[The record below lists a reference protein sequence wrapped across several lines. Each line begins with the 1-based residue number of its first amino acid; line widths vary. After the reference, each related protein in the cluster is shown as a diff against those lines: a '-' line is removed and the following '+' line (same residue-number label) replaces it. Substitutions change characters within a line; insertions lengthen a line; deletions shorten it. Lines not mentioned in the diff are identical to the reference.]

1 MGKKKEKNSEPRL
14 IQHREIYQRMNFLYQ
29 AATLMTTISAN
40 ITQPSPI
47 LPTTSTSQQPSL
59 LYSFSDQEQELQQGQ
74 SKIIKSNATTNKT
87 NLDNTKNLAS
97 LGRFYINTMKTIG
110 TKQVLRIDPSIK
122 RTICKRCETILLPG
136 VTSKVRIK
144 SRPEPHLQVMCTEC
158 NTSKNYSAR
167 KGYQLFSEKPE
178 NIFGSNETSS
188 GENDEVTQ
196 QPPHHQK
203 RNKSKQKKSYSSES
217 KEKINK

>member
-1 MGKKKEKNSEPRL
+1 M
-14 IQHREIYQRMNFLYQ
+14 
-29 AATLMTTISAN
+29 
-40 ITQPSPI
+40 I
-47 LPTTSTSQQPSL
+47 L
-59 LYSFSDQEQELQQGQ
+59 
-74 SKIIKSNATTNKT
+74 A
-87 NLDNTKNLAS
+87 
-97 LGRFYINTMKTIG
+97 
-110 TKQVLRIDPSIK
+110 
-122 RTICKRCETILLPG
+122 
-136 VTSKVRIK
+136 
-144 SRPEPHLQVMCTEC
+144 RPEPHLQVMCTEC